1 MNLDALIKFFSSNPP
16 VSIIFVFS
24 LISIVISS
32 YRLFKLPK
40 LEFNQLTMMYIAI
53 LVMSA
58 VGIIYTYKAHEVFYA
73 VSHSPAV
80 MK

>member
-1 MNLDALIKFFSSNPP
+1 MNLVALFKFFSSNPP
-16 VSIIFVFS
+16 VSIVFEFS

-32 YRLFKLPK
+32 YRLIKLPK

-58 VGIIYTYKAHEVFYA
+58 VGIIYAYKAYEMFYA
-73 VSHSPAV
+73 VSHGPAV